1 MKIKTCLA
9 LLTLGMIGSVIGQE
23 ATVTADG
30 SGTALVEI
38 QETGTNPDGSINW
51 SFYAKAAGK
60 FYVGAMSGTQK
71 DIQMKT
77 GNCYEYAEIFE
88 DELVNKLFKNGIDF
102 AIILNRIQIAQVK
115 LQTSFEACGV
125 DVMIEQLDKRMSDLD
140 YTLALISN
148 VIAQFFAGFES
159 QNWTGYIDPKTGNMY
174 PNPVNNMVYNAYN

>member
-30 SGTALVEI
+30 SGTALVEV

-77 GNCYEYAEIFE
+77 GNCY
-88 DELVNKLFKNGIDF
+88 
-102 AIILNRIQIAQVK
+102 
-115 LQTSFEACGV
+115 
-125 DVMIEQLDKRMSDLD
+125 
-140 YTLALISN
+140 
-148 VIAQFFAGFES
+148 
-159 QNWTGYIDPKTGNMY
+159 
-174 PNPVNNMVYNAYN
+174 